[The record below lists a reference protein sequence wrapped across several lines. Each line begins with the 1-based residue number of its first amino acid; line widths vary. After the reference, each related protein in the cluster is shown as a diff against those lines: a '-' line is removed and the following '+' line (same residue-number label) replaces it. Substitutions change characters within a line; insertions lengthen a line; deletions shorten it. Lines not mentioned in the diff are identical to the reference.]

1 MIAGPC
7 AAESYEQVMTTAR
20 VIAKLN
26 IPIFRAGVWKPRTK
40 PGCFEGVG
48 YEALNWLSQVKFQ
61 TGLKVAI
68 EVATP
73 AQAKAAVDAGIDV
86 LWIGARTTVNPFAV
100 QELADELSQ
109 ISDYEKN
116 RIFVLVKNPVSY
128 DVELWA
134 GAVERIKGSG
144 VKQIGIIHRGFTPC
158 GYSPYRNTPSWN
170 LAAEMHRRYPD
181 MLFICDPSHMA
192 GKASLVPGLSQT
204 ALNIG
209 FDGLMVEAHY
219 LPETALSDKQQ
230 QLSPEELA
238 ELNSNL
244 VIRTETATD
253 NLSGLREEID
263 GIDSQ
268 LIDLLARR
276 MNVSKAIGE
285 VKQAGNLTVIQ
296 PERCAEVLASRSA
309 ECVKLGLDEDFSHK
323 LFGLIH
329 DESVRQQLSE

>member
-20 VIAKLN
+20 ALAKLN

-61 TGLKVAI
+61 TGMKVAI

-73 AQAKAAVDAGIDV
+73 AQAKAAVEAGIDV

-100 QELADELSQ
+100 QELSDEFARF
-109 ISDYEKN
+109 SDYEKN
-116 RIFVLVKNPVSY
+116 RILVLVKNPVNH

-134 GAVERIKGSG
+134 GAVERVKRSG
-144 VKQIGIIHRGFTPC
+144 VAHIGIVHRGFTPC

-170 LAAEMHRRYPD
+170 IAAEMHRRYPE

-192 GKASLVPGLSQT
+192 GKTSLVPELSQT

-230 QLSPEELA
+230 QLTPAELEELI
-238 ELNSNL
+238 STL
-244 VIRTETATD
+244 VIRTETSTD
-253 NLSGLREEID
+253 NLNGLREEID
-263 GIDSQ
+263 NIDSQ

-276 MNVSKAIGE
+276 MNVSKSIGT
-285 VKQAGNLTVIQ
+285 VKQAGNLPIIQ
-296 PERCAEVLASRSA
+296 PERCAEVLGSRCNS
-309 ECVKLGLDEDFSHK
+309 CVKLGLDGDFASK

-329 DESVRQQLSE
+329 DESVRQQLME

>member
-20 VIAKLN
+20 AIAKLN

-268 LIDLLARR
+268 LIDLLTRR

>member
-20 VIAKLN
+20 AIAKLN

>member
-20 VIAKLN
+20 AIAKLN

-48 YEALNWLSQVKFQ
+48 YEALNWLSQVKFA

-116 RIFVLVKNPVSY
+116 RILVLVKNPVSY

-144 VKQIGIIHRGFTPC
+144 VKHIGIIHRGFTPC

-285 VKQAGNLTVIQ
+285 VKQAGNLPIIQ

-309 ECVKLGLDEDFSHK
+309 ECVKLGLDEEFSHK

>member
-20 VIAKLN
+20 AIAKLN

-100 QELADELSQ
+100 QEVADELSQ

-116 RIFVLVKNPVSY
+116 RILVLIKNPVSY

-170 LAAEMHRRYPD
+170 LAAEIHRRYPE
-181 MLFICDPSHMA
+181 MPFICDPSHMA

-219 LPETALSDKQQ
+219 LPETALTDKQQ
-230 QLSPEELA
+230 QLSPDELA
-238 ELNSNL
+238 ELNSSL
-244 VIRTETATD
+244 VIRTETATE

-285 VKQAGNLTVIQ
+285 VKQAGNLPIIQ
-296 PERCAEVLASRSA
+296 PERCSEVLASRNA